1 MRIIVLVTVIASL
14 AACGPRVNGA
24 VAKACVDSDR
34 RAANPALCSCI
45 GQVASQQLSR
55 ADQNRLVSFFDDPER
70 ANDIKIDDSPSADAF
85 WERYRSFT
93 RAAERSCR

>member
-1 MRIIVLVTVIASL
+1 MRIAFIALVIASL
-14 AACGPRVNGA
+14 AACGPRVKGA

-34 RAANPALCSCI
+34 RAANAALCSCI

-55 ADQNRLVSFFDDPER
+55 SDQNRLISFFGDPEL
-70 ANDIKIDDSPSADAF
+70 ANDIKINDSVAADAF
-85 WERYRSFT
+85 WDRYRTFT